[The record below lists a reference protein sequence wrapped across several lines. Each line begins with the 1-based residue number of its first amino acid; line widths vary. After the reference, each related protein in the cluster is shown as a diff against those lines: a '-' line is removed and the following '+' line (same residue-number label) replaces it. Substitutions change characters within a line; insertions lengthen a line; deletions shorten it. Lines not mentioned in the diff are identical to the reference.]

1 MATRR
6 SSESTWAV
14 GGVVFAATMMIML
27 GIWQVFVGIAAIA
40 NDEFF
45 VTVRNYTY
53 DIDTTAW
60 GWIHLILGAL
70 AAIAGFFLFSG
81 ATWARW
87 VAIAFA
93 ALAIIDNFIFLPY
106 YPLWSL
112 SVIALGVFVIWS
124 LSTIDSRRMASGY
137 ESSRGSYYGE
147 ERTQQPS
154 ERWPTNKPSATR
166 RDEPAKEAT
175 TPTPTEVSETPPL
188 GRQ

>member
-1 MATRR
+1 M
-6 SSESTWAV
+6 
-14 GGVVFAATMMIML
+14 VFAATMMIML

-112 SVIALGVFVIWS
+112 AVIALGVFVIWS
-124 LSTIDSRRMASGY
+124 LTTVDSRRMAGGETTRAGY
-137 ESSRGSYYGE
+137 YTN
-147 ERTQQPS
+147 ERSQPAT
-154 ERWPTNKPSATR
+154 ERWPTNKPSTAR
-166 RDEPAKEAT
+166 RAEPANEAT
-175 TPTPTEVSETPPL
+175 TPSATEVSETPPL